1 MRRDQADRIVVD
13 HRLLL
18 TTDPN
23 LSISRAGY
31 KRAFVAKRPP
41 RGIQGP
47 CRCPSPPLQAPRAIT
62 FLLTFRR
69 IPMRPS
75 RRAPDEL
82 RAVSL
87 ERGVVKYAE
96 GSCMVKFGDTHVLV
110 TATLEER
117 LPPWLKGQG
126 RGWVTAEYGML
137 PRATL
142 ERTRREA
149 SAGKQNGRTVEIQR
163 LIGRSLRATVDL
175 EALGERQITVD
186 CDVLQADGGTRTAS
200 ITGAWVALADCIGW
214 MKARNMLKTNVLRD
228 NVAAISCGI
237 YNGTPVLDLDYA
249 EDSEADSDAN
259 FVMTGDGRII
269 EVQGTAEKTPFS
281 QEEFLALMA
290 LARKG
295 VARLVDLQKMAVT

>member
-1 MRRDQADRIVVD
+1 
-13 HRLLL
+13 
-18 TTDPN
+18 
-23 LSISRAGY
+23 
-31 KRAFVAKRPP
+31 
-41 RGIQGP
+41 
-47 CRCPSPPLQAPRAIT
+47 
-62 FLLTFRR
+62 
-69 IPMRPS
+69 MRPS

-117 LPPWLKGQG
+117 LP
-126 RGWVTAEYGML
+126 
-137 PRATL
+137 RATL

-163 LIGRSLRATVDL
+163 LIGRSLRATLDL

-200 ITGAWVALADCIGW
+200 ITGAWVALADCIAW
-214 MKARNMLKTNVLRD
+214 MKSRNMIKTNVLRD

-237 YNGTPVLDLDYA
+237 YHGTPVLDLDYA
-249 EDSEADSDAN
+249 EDSEADTDAN

-281 QEEFLALMA
+281 QDEFLALMA

-295 VARLVDLQKMAVT
+295 VARLVDLQKMAVA